1 VLARRRVA
9 TIHNTVFVVLVH
21 KIARDLPQ
29 IFHASRRSVRVGDVG
44 MVQFVHH
51 PEVWRYRAA
60 LTRVA
65 AEHGVTLGA
74 KEHELKLAALY
85 ERFARYA
92 EERVSCERARKRLL
106 PPPSRAGLITAR
118 DGACEVLCSE
128 DERAAH
134 DLREAADLI

>member
-1 VLARRRVA
+1 M
-9 TIHNTVFVVLVH
+9 
-21 KIARDLPQ
+21 
-29 IFHASRRSVRVGDVG
+29 G

-51 PEVWRYRAA
+51 PAVWRYRAA

-65 AEHGVTLGA
+65 AEHGVTVGS

-92 EERVSCERARKRLL
+92 EERVSCERARKCLL
-106 PPPSRAGLITAR
+106 AAPSRAGLITAR
-118 DGACEVLCSE
+118 DGICEARCDA

-134 DLREAADLI
+134 DLLDAAELI